1 MDCGEKARFIF
12 RHGGW
17 IQGLLEVVAG
27 SRKGQGCGLAV
38 IGTDLFPH
46 LERHQKYDHKID
58 QDRNG
63 DANHI
68 HGNLDDQVSFQVEH
82 DYNGKE
88 KVAIIGCES

>member
-1 MDCGEKARFIF
+1 MHIHFHARG
-12 RHGGW
+12 RAKVLGHDG
-17 IQGLLEVVAG
+17 
-27 SRKGQGCGLAV
+27 
-38 IGTDLFPH
+38 